1 MNLKRCDNGHFYD
14 GDKFQSCPH
23 CAAVGGGNAQLTAP

>member
-23 CAAVGGGNAQLTAP
+23 CAAVGGAFGNAAI